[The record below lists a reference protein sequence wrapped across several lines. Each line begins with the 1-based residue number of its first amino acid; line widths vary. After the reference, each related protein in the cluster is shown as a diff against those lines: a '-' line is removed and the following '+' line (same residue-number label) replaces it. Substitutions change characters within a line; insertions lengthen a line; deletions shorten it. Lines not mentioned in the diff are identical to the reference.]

1 MCRIERVTASLKRCL
16 MSPAFLER
24 FLVLL
29 SERAPQ
35 VRACIETHHGGPLK
49 IMARRCV
56 TTVVLAV
63 AGAVPPAEARLK
75 FEDCRAAGGP
85 GMTPERYPRWA
96 EALILAAAEHDP
108 LFGPDLEA
116 EWRAVLAEG
125 AAFLPLC
132 GQVAPAGVPLPVAA
146 LR

>member
-1 MCRIERVTASLKRCL
+1 MSRIERVTASLKRCL

-29 SERAPQ
+29 SERAPR
-35 VRACIETHHGGPLK
+35 VRACIATHEGGPLK
-49 IMARRCV
+49 IMTRRCA
-56 TTVVLAV
+56 TTVLAAV

-75 FEDCRAAGGP
+75 LEDCRAGGGP
-85 GMTPERYPRWA
+85 GMTPEQYPGWA
-96 EALILAAAEHDP
+96 EALILVAAEHDP

-125 AAFLPLC
+125 GQSLPLC
-132 GQVAPAGVPLPVAA
+132 GQLAPAGDR
-146 LR
+146 LRMAVHP